1 MNNTRSTRNQPFCWQ
16 EKKIL
21 RLLRCWYEGKE
32 HDKLRNLYL
41 TLTEIYSDFNG
52 KTIKYY
58 TETIAKYSGLSKA
71 WIPKGLKI
79 FEDLK
84 IILLVEE
91 KENGRFKGKSLVFTP
106 ENIDEISISTVK
118 LKSSNGRTVNGF
130 LLTSEDIYLLEDN
143 KRIEDINNIHTEE
156 KEKNTNNA
164 LSEKD
169 TSNISVKK
177 QEEKVIE
184 KTEENKENIADI
196 PVLIQQI
203 LKKYR
208 DLGLPDFKYP
218 PENYIILRGYRELG
232 IAKLYEALTLMAQSE
247 FVKNNMSINAIFKI
261 ENLEKALNGNFKDKA
276 NRTKNT
282 YENKKEFERPAY
294 ENTTGDFIKDL
305 LNGINGG
312 K

>member
-1 MNNTRSTRNQPFCWQ
+1 MDNKRSTKNQPFCWQ

-21 RLLRCWYEGKE
+21 RLLRCQYEGKE

-52 KTIKYY
+52 KDIKYY
-58 TETIAKYSGLSKA
+58 TQTIIKYSSLSKD

-79 FEDLK
+79 FENLK
-84 IILLVEE
+84 VIQLVEE
-91 KENGRFKGKSLVFTP
+91 RNKGKFKGKRLIFTP
-106 ENIDEISISTVK
+106 ENIEEMEKFTNEQKISDENTITDKTVPE
-118 LKSSNGRTVNGF
+118 F
-130 LLTSEDIYLLEDN
+130 LEPSEDSLYLEDN
-143 KRIEDINNIHTEE
+143 KRIEDINNTHTGED
-156 KEKNTNNA
+156 KKVHDK
-164 LSEKD
+164 L
-169 TSNISVKK
+169 K
-177 QEEKVIE
+177 QEEEFE
-184 KTEENKENIADI
+184 KDKLSDTPME
-196 PVLIQQI
+196 IQDI

-218 PENYIILRGYRELG
+218 PENYIILRVYRELG
-232 IAKLYEALTLMAQSE
+232 IAKLYEALILMAQSE

-282 YENKKEFERPAY
+282 YKNKKEFERPTY

-305 LNGINGG
+305 LNGANGG

>member
-1 MNNTRSTRNQPFCWQ
+1 MDNKRSTKNQPFCWQ

-21 RLLRCWYEGKE
+21 RLLRCRYEGKE

-52 KTIKYY
+52 KDIKYY
-58 TETIAKYSGLSKA
+58 TQTIIKYSSLSKD

-79 FEDLK
+79 FENLK
-84 IILLVEE
+84 VIQLVEE
-91 KENGRFKGKSLVFTP
+91 RNKGKFKGKRLIFTP
-106 ENIDEISISTVK
+106 ENIEEMEKFTNEQKISDENTITDKTVPE
-118 LKSSNGRTVNGF
+118 F
-130 LLTSEDIYLLEDN
+130 LEPSEDSLYLEDN
-143 KRIEDINNIHTEE
+143 KRIEDINNTHTGED
-156 KEKNTNNA
+156 KKVHDK
-164 LSEKD
+164 L
-169 TSNISVKK
+169 K
-177 QEEKVIE
+177 QEEELE
-184 KTEENKENIADI
+184 KDKLSDTPME
-196 PVLIQQI
+196 IQDI

-218 PENYIILRGYRELG
+218 PENHIILRVYRELG

-261 ENLEKALNGNFKDKA
+261 ENLKKALNGNFKDKA

-305 LNGINGG
+305 LNGANGG

>member
-1 MNNTRSTRNQPFCWQ
+1 MDNKRSTKNQPFCWQ

-21 RLLRCWYEGKE
+21 RLLRCRYEGKE

-52 KTIKYY
+52 KDIKYY
-58 TETIAKYSGLSKA
+58 TQTIIKYSSLSKE

-79 FEDLK
+79 FENLK
-84 IILLVEE
+84 VIQLVEE
-91 KENGRFKGKSLVFTP
+91 RNKGKFKGKRLIFTP
-106 ENIDEISISTVK
+106 ENIEEMEKFTNEQKISDENTITDKTVPE
-118 LKSSNGRTVNGF
+118 F
-130 LLTSEDIYLLEDN
+130 LEPSEDSLYLEDN
-143 KRIEDINNIHTEE
+143 KRIEDINNTHTGED
-156 KEKNTNNA
+156 KKVHDK
-164 LSEKD
+164 L
-169 TSNISVKK
+169 K
-177 QEEKVIE
+177 QEEELE
-184 KTEENKENIADI
+184 KDKLSDTPME
-196 PVLIQQI
+196 IQDI

-218 PENYIILRGYRELG
+218 PENHIILRVYRELG

-261 ENLEKALNGNFKDKA
+261 ENLKKALNGNFKDKA

-305 LNGINGG
+305 LNGANGG

>member
-1 MNNTRSTRNQPFCWQ
+1 MDNKRSTKNQPFCWQ

-21 RLLRCWYEGKE
+21 RLLRCRYEGKE

-52 KTIKYY
+52 KDIKYY
-58 TETIAKYSGLSKA
+58 TQTIIKYSSLSKD

-79 FEDLK
+79 FENLK
-84 IILLVEE
+84 VIQLVEE
-91 KENGRFKGKSLVFTP
+91 RNKGKFKGKRLIFTP
-106 ENIDEISISTVK
+106 ENIEEMEKFTNEQKISDENTITDKTVPE
-118 LKSSNGRTVNGF
+118 F
-130 LLTSEDIYLLEDN
+130 LEPSEDSLYLEDN
-143 KRIEDINNIHTEE
+143 KRIEDINNTHTGED
-156 KEKNTNNA
+156 KKVHDK
-164 LSEKD
+164 L
-169 TSNISVKK
+169 K
-177 QEEKVIE
+177 QEEEFE
-184 KTEENKENIADI
+184 KDKLSDTPME
-196 PVLIQQI
+196 IQDI

-218 PENYIILRGYRELG
+218 PENYIILRVYRELG

-261 ENLEKALNGNFKDKA
+261 ENLKKALNGNFKDKA
-276 NRTKNT
+276 NRAKNT

-305 LNGINGG
+305 LNGANGG

>member
-1 MNNTRSTRNQPFCWQ
+1 MNI
-16 EKKIL
+16 KIEE
-21 RLLRCWYEGKE
+21 LLSALNRKE
-32 HDKLRNLYL
+32 
-41 TLTEIYSDFNG
+41 
-52 KTIKYY
+52 
-58 TETIAKYSGLSKA
+58 
-71 WIPKGLKI
+71 
-79 FEDLK
+79 
-84 IILLVEE
+84 
-91 KENGRFKGKSLVFTP
+91 
-106 ENIDEISISTVK
+106 
-118 LKSSNGRTVNGF
+118 
-130 LLTSEDIYLLEDN
+130 
-143 KRIEDINNIHTEE
+143 EE

-218 PENYIILRGYRELG
+218 PENYIILKAYRELG
-232 IAKLYEALTLMAQSE
+232 IVKLYEALTLMAQSE

-261 ENLEKALNGNFKDKA
+261 ENLKKALNGNFKDKA

>member
-1 MNNTRSTRNQPFCWQ
+1 MDNKRSTKNQPFCWQ

-21 RLLRCWYEGKE
+21 RLLRCQYEGKE

-52 KTIKYY
+52 KDIKYY
-58 TETIAKYSGLSKA
+58 TQTIIKYSSLSKD

-79 FEDLK
+79 FENLK
-84 IILLVEE
+84 VIQLVEE
-91 KENGRFKGKSLVFTP
+91 RNKGKFKGKRLIFTP
-106 ENIDEISISTVK
+106 ENIEEMEKFTNEQKISDENTITDKTVPE
-118 LKSSNGRTVNGF
+118 F
-130 LLTSEDIYLLEDN
+130 LEPSEDSLYLEDN
-143 KRIEDINNIHTEE
+143 KRIEDINNTHTGED
-156 KEKNTNNA
+156 KKVH
-164 LSEKD
+164 D
-169 TSNISVKK
+169 KK
-177 QEEKVIE
+177 QEEEFE
-184 KTEENKENIADI
+184 KDKLSDTPME
-196 PVLIQQI
+196 IQDI

-218 PENYIILRGYRELG
+218 PENHIILRVYRELG
-232 IAKLYEALTLMAQSE
+232 IAKLYEALTLIAQSE

-261 ENLEKALNGNFKDKA
+261 ENLKKALNGNFKDKA

-305 LNGINGG
+305 LNGANGG

>member
-1 MNNTRSTRNQPFCWQ
+1 MDNKRSTKNQPFCWQ

-21 RLLRCWYEGKE
+21 RLLRCRYEGKE

-52 KTIKYY
+52 KDIKYY
-58 TETIAKYSGLSKA
+58 TQTIIKYSSLSKE

-79 FEDLK
+79 FENLK
-84 IILLVEE
+84 VIQLVEE
-91 KENGRFKGKSLVFTP
+91 RNKGKFKGKRLIFTP
-106 ENIDEISISTVK
+106 ENIEEMEKFTNEQKISDENTITDKTVPE
-118 LKSSNGRTVNGF
+118 F
-130 LLTSEDIYLLEDN
+130 LEPSEDSLYLEDN
-143 KRIEDINNIHTEE
+143 KRIEDINNTHTGED
-156 KEKNTNNA
+156 KKVHDK
-164 LSEKD
+164 L
-169 TSNISVKK
+169 K
-177 QEEKVIE
+177 QEEEFE
-184 KTEENKENIADI
+184 KDKLSDTPME
-196 PVLIQQI
+196 IQDI

-218 PENYIILRGYRELG
+218 PENYIILRVYRELG

-261 ENLEKALNGNFKDKA
+261 ENFKKALNGNFKDKA
-276 NRTKNT
+276 NRANNT
-282 YENKKEFERPAY
+282 YENKKEFERPTY

-305 LNGINGG
+305 LNGANGG

>member
-1 MNNTRSTRNQPFCWQ
+1 MDNKRSTKNQPFCWQ

-21 RLLRCWYEGKE
+21 RLLRCRYEGKE

-52 KTIKYY
+52 KDIKYY
-58 TETIAKYSGLSKA
+58 TQTIIKYSSLSKE

-79 FEDLK
+79 FENLK
-84 IILLVEE
+84 VIQLVEE
-91 KENGRFKGKSLVFTP
+91 RNKGKFKGKRLIFTP
-106 ENIDEISISTVK
+106 ENIEEMEKFTNEQKINDENTITDKTVPE
-118 LKSSNGRTVNGF
+118 F
-130 LLTSEDIYLLEDN
+130 LEPSEDSLYLEDN
-143 KRIEDINNIHTEE
+143 KRIEDINNTHTGED
-156 KEKNTNNA
+156 KKVH
-164 LSEKD
+164 D
-169 TSNISVKK
+169 KK
-177 QEEKVIE
+177 QEEEFE
-184 KTEENKENIADI
+184 KDKLSDTPME
-196 PVLIQQI
+196 IQDI

-218 PENYIILRGYRELG
+218 PENHIILRVYRELG
-232 IAKLYEALTLMAQSE
+232 IAKLYEALTLIAQSE

-261 ENLEKALNGNFKDKA
+261 ENLKKALNGNFKDKA

-305 LNGINGG
+305 LNGANGG

>member
-1 MNNTRSTRNQPFCWQ
+1 MDNKRSTKNQPFCWQ

-21 RLLRCWYEGKE
+21 RLLRCQYEGKE

-52 KTIKYY
+52 KDIKYY
-58 TETIAKYSGLSKA
+58 TQTIIKYSSLSKD

-79 FEDLK
+79 FENLK
-84 IILLVEE
+84 VIQLVEE
-91 KENGRFKGKSLVFTP
+91 RNKGKFKGKRLIFTP
-106 ENIDEISISTVK
+106 ENIEEMEKFTNEQKISDENTITDKTVPE
-118 LKSSNGRTVNGF
+118 F
-130 LLTSEDIYLLEDN
+130 LEPSEDSLYLEDN
-143 KRIEDINNIHTEE
+143 KRIEDINNTHTG
-156 KEKNTNNA
+156 
-164 LSEKD
+164 KD
-169 TSNISVKK
+169 KKVHDKLK
-177 QEEKVIE
+177 QEEEFE
-184 KTEENKENIADI
+184 KDKLSDTPME
-196 PVLIQQI
+196 IQDI

-218 PENYIILRGYRELG
+218 PENYIILRVYRELG

-305 LNGINGG
+305 LNGANGG

>member
-1 MNNTRSTRNQPFCWQ
+1 MDNKRSTKNQPFCWQ

-21 RLLRCWYEGKE
+21 RLLRCQYEGKE

-52 KTIKYY
+52 KDIKYY
-58 TETIAKYSGLSKA
+58 TQTIIKYSSLSKD

-79 FEDLK
+79 FENLK
-84 IILLVEE
+84 VIQLVEE
-91 KENGRFKGKSLVFTP
+91 RNKGKFKGKRLIFTP
-106 ENIDEISISTVK
+106 ENIEEMEKFTNEQKISDENTITDKTV
-118 LKSSNGRTVNGF
+118 TEF
-130 LLTSEDIYLLEDN
+130 LEPSEDSLYLEDN
-143 KRIEDINNIHTEE
+143 KRIEDINNTHTG
-156 KEKNTNNA
+156 
-164 LSEKD
+164 KD
-169 TSNISVKK
+169 KKVHDKLK
-177 QEEKVIE
+177 QEEEFE
-184 KTEENKENIADI
+184 KDKLSDTPME
-196 PVLIQQI
+196 IQDI

-218 PENYIILRGYRELG
+218 PENYIILRVYRELG

-282 YENKKEFERPAY
+282 YEHKKEFERPAY

-305 LNGINGG
+305 LNGA

>member
-1 MNNTRSTRNQPFCWQ
+1 MDNKRSTKNQPFCWQ

-21 RLLRCWYEGKE
+21 RLLRCQYEGKE

-52 KTIKYY
+52 KDIKYY
-58 TETIAKYSGLSKA
+58 TQTIIKYSSLSKD

-79 FEDLK
+79 FENLK
-84 IILLVEE
+84 VIQLVEE
-91 KENGRFKGKSLVFTP
+91 RNKGKFKGKRLIFTP
-106 ENIDEISISTVK
+106 ENIEEMEKFTNEQKISDENTITDKTV
-118 LKSSNGRTVNGF
+118 TEF
-130 LLTSEDIYLLEDN
+130 LEPSEDSLYLEDN
-143 KRIEDINNIHTEE
+143 KRIEDINNTHTGED
-156 KEKNTNNA
+156 KKVHDK
-164 LSEKD
+164 L
-169 TSNISVKK
+169 K
-177 QEEKVIE
+177 QEEEFE
-184 KTEENKENIADI
+184 KDKLSDI
-196 PVLIQQI
+196 PMEIQDI

-218 PENYIILRGYRELG
+218 PENYIILKAYRELG
-232 IAKLYEALTLMAQSE
+232 IVKLYEALTLMAQSE

-261 ENLEKALNGNFKDKA
+261 ENLKKALNGNFKDKA

-282 YENKKEFERPAY
+282 YKNKKEFERPTY

-305 LNGINGG
+305 LNGANGG